1 MSKMT
6 PKQKEMYFRLSYD
19 YWMDWK
25 TKPEDQ
31 RTQLERL
38 GCYVNMFSMMENRI
52 RVFYWTAS
60 FYEQFASVLDPKT
73 DIWENISREKYES
86 YSYDPYPPNTP
97 TNSPKLQ
104 IDTLKIRHL
113 ISNSEHKELNFL
125 IDFGNT
131 ITHQSTFQM
140 DKITDEHI
148 DKLLSCF
155 RYIDKKL
162 KSRRSFYLRREKQ
175 VQQKVNRG
183 GKHTIKGN

>member
-25 TKPEDQ
+25 TKPDEEKSP
-31 RTQLERL
+31 LERL
-38 GCYVNMFSMMENRI
+38 GCYVNVFSMMENRI
-52 RVFYWTAS
+52 RVYFWTAS
-60 FYEQFASVLDPKT
+60 FYEQFASVLDTKSGN
-73 DIWENISREKYES
+73 WETISRKKYERFTD
-86 YSYDPYPPNTP
+86 DPYPPNTP
-97 TNSPKLQ
+97 TNTLVNM
-104 IDTLKIRHL
+104 IETLKTRHL
-113 ISNSEHKELNFL
+113 VSNSEREELNSL
-125 IDFGNT
+125 IDFRNG
-131 ITHQSTFQM
+131 ITHQSMFQM

-175 VQQKVNRG
+175 VQQ
-183 GKHTIKGN
+183 

>member
-1 MSKMT
+1 MT
-6 PKQKEMYFRLSYD
+6 PKQKEVFFRLSYD

-25 TKPEDQ
+25 TKPAAEKLP
-31 RTQLERL
+31 LERL
-38 GCYVNMFSMMENRI
+38 GCYVNVFSMMENRI
-52 RVFYWTAS
+52 RVFFWTAS
-60 FYEQFASVLDPKT
+60 FYEQFASVLDTKSG
-73 DIWENISREKYES
+73 DWETISRKKFDKFFD
-86 YSYDPYPPNTP
+86 DPYPPNTP
-97 TNSPKLQ
+97 TNSLKLQ

-113 ISNSEHKELNFL
+113 ISNSEHKELNFH
-125 IDFGNT
+125 INFGNT
-131 ITHQSTFQM
+131 ITHQSTLDI

-183 GKHTIKGN
+183 VKHMIKGS